1 MSSTHSTLI
10 TMADRTELRTW
21 SFLALVVGGVLIL
34 LGALMGTLMMGA
46 WGGMRMGS
54 MSSMMNA
61 YIPTGWAVMTWW
73 MTSIGLVTGG
83 LVLLSAYRVYRER
96 EVGLW
101 SVVAIVAGALSLFA
115 MGGWIVGAA
124 SAIAGGALALA
135 DQSQKNP
142 RAGGA

>member
-1 MSSTHSTLI
+1 
-10 TMADRTELRTW
+10 MADRTELRTW

-34 LGALMGTLMMGA
+34 VAGLMGMLMMGA
-46 WGGMRMGS
+46 WGGMGMGS

-61 YIPTGWAVMTWW
+61 YMPAGWAAMTWW
-73 MTSIGLVTGG
+73 MGGIGLVTGG
-83 LVLLSAYRVYRER
+83 LVLVSAYHVYRER

-101 SVVAIVAGALSLFA
+101 SVVAIVAGALSLLA

-124 SAIAGGALALA
+124 SAITGGALALA
-135 DQSQKNP
+135 NRSQKDP